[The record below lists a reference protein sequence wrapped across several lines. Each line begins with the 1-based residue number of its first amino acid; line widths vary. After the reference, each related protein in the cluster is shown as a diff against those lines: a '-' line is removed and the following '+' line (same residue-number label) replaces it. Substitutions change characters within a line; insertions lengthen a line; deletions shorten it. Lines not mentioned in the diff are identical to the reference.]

1 MATKKQ
7 IADILRLSGWDD
19 WSEQERE
26 WYCYNMAA
34 LCHAYKVGARGDDAI
49 TAANQF
55 LADHGRKPLPAGF
68 PTIS

>member
-1 MATKKQ
+1 MNEQRLKYLLLSLGFDEWSKQ
-7 IADILRLSGWDD
+7 
-19 WSEQERE
+19 EQE
-26 WYCYNMAA
+26 WFCFNLAA